1 MIQVNSGGA
10 ESNQIKSIDCE
21 SIPSDADVA
30 F

>member
-1 MIQVNSGGA
+1 MIQVNSGA

-21 SIPSDADVA
+21 SIPSDAYVA